1 MTDSERQII
10 VTHISG
16 LFAEYAAVFAIDG
29 NFDEVLAQY
38 SAVVEL
44 ADALGVKPEPYKRFS
59 EDELRRIRENNGLFV
74 VTKMNMTITTTKN
87 ILSVLLTCCWNQ
99 TIEIVGKVDVAMIEQ
114 YEKERWT

>member
-1 MTDSERQII
+1 MTDSEKQII
-10 VTHISG
+10 VNHISG

-44 ADALGVKPEPYKRFS
+44 ADALGVKPEHYKRLVRMNCAESVKIMDF
-59 EDELRRIRENNGLFV
+59 FV

-99 TIEIVGKVDVAMIEQ
+99 TIWNALTKSAILPCWRQ
-114 YEKERWT
+114 